1 MYTCISF
8 ARHCSNADKNEK
20 TTQLTWSSPPHPP
33 AGSFAP
39 KLYRSPL
46 LPLSLFA
53 AGLTSKL
60 HRAHNT
66 LIAYVDR
73 FACNWHRLATTDLSC
88 PIYYNG
94 KKFFLQVNSSA
105 YFYLLSKS
113 AILLVLNIERKKR
126 KYAL

>member
-1 MYTCISF
+1 MYTLISF
-8 ARHCSNADKNEK
+8 KGISGKIYKNLKK
-20 TTQLTWSSPPHPP
+20 TTQLTWFSPPHSP
-33 AGSFAP
+33 AGSFAH
-39 KLYRSPL
+39 KRSRSPL

-88 PIYYNG
+88 ISWPIIILSCRNS
-94 KKFFLQVNSSA
+94 KKNML
-105 YFYLLSKS
+105 
-113 AILLVLNIERKKR
+113 
-126 KYAL
+126 